1 MSAGGRWLQRWNGD
15 GPARQP
21 RMFCFHHAGGG
32 AAFFREWPQLFGDEL
47 EIVAVQL
54 PGRGNRLRESP
65 YVDMRTLVGEL
76 TEALAPELERPCVF
90 FGHSLGALLAFEV
103 SRALRRARAS
113 LPARLFVS
121 GRGAPSIPE
130 SLPPLENLSAD
141 DLVRELQRRYMGIPA
156 AVLQNRDVLNLLLP
170 TLRADLRLLETYT
183 YQPEDPLPC
192 PVSAFGGRQDPNV
205 TAETLAA
212 WQRETTGAFRL
223 RLFPGGHFFPQ
234 EVPGLLA
241 AATRED
247 LAGVLGP
254 SADEAAWPPHGGS

>member
-1 MSAGGRWLQRWNGD
+1 VADPFGVAGGAP
-15 GPARQP
+15 PAER
-21 RMFCFHHAGGG
+21 GG
-32 AAFFREWPQLFGDEL
+32 EQ
-47 EIVAVQL
+47 
-54 PGRGNRLRESP
+54 
-65 YVDMRTLVGEL
+65 
-76 TEALAPELERPCVF
+76 
-90 FGHSLGALLAFEV
+90 
-103 SRALRRARAS
+103 
-113 LPARLFVS
+113 PARLFVS

-130 SLPPLENLSAD
+130 SLPPLDDFSAD

-170 TLRADLRLLETYT
+170 TLRADLRLLEPYT

-234 EVPGLLA
+234 QVPGLLA

-247 LAGVLGP
+247 LAGVLAPG
-254 SADEAAWPPHGGS
+254 ADGAAWPPRGGS